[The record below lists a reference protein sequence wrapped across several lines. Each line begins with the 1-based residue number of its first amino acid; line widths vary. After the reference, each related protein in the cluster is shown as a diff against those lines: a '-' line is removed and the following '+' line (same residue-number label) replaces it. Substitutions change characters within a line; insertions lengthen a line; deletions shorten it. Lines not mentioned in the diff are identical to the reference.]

1 MKKVWFNASLLAVML
16 ISSIAVFSQ
25 QHHVREEDH
34 FWRKRVVNRISLI
47 EKINAPLI
55 FRESSFYGN
64 DSRFQETEGIVMS
77 IINGARAGKYIAY
90 DPYEDKTYDFNALV
104 LRMEEFEQALYGENE
119 ESFDEYEET
128 DDLTNRDEFSDD
140 FEEEWEFEVEDLE
153 FEDEIEVEDDIFEED
168 TVEIDM
174 APYEQVIHMIE
185 DWIFEKNSS
194 RMIQEIRYFEIIWTD
209 PTGTLPDK
217 ILCRFKYEDIEDQ
230 LAATKWKNRW
240 NDSQSMSMKDA
251 FAMRLFNGIMIDV
264 GGRPVTSLYEA
275 EKRRREM
282 IEFEHHLWSY

>member
-1 MKKVWFNASLLAVML
+1 MKKVWFNASLLAVMM

-25 QHHVREEDH
+25 QHHVRDEDH

-55 FRESSFYGN
+55 FRESSFYN
-64 DSRFQETEGIVMS
+64 DDPRFKETDGIVMA
-77 IINGARAGKYIAY
+77 ILNGAKQGKYIAY
-90 DPYEDKTYDFNALV
+90 DPYEDKAYDYNALI
-104 LRMEEFEQALYGENE
+104 LRMEEFEQALYGENNDD
-119 ESFDEYEET
+119 FDAYEET
-128 DDLTNRDEFSDD
+128 DDLTNRDQFEED
-140 FEEEWEFEVEDLE
+140 FEDEWEFEVDDFE
-153 FEDEIEVEDDIFEED
+153 FEEEITVEDETFEED
-168 TVEIDM
+168 TVEINM
-174 APYEQVIHMIE
+174 APYENVIHMIE

-217 ILCRFKYEDIEDQ
+217 ILCRFKYEDIEEQ
-230 LAATKWKNRW
+230 LASTKWKNRW

-275 EKRRREM
+275 ERRRQE
-282 IEFEHHLWSY
+282 IVEFEHHLWSY